1 MTNRMIITKR
11 YNDNGSEPETI
22 YAPMSL
28 VGASDRPT
36 QQLNRYNSGANM
48 VNPTEVTAVAKRGA
62 AQLLPVQD
70 TRHTIDV
77 PLAATQHIEMK
88 TSAVDRSKG
97 FLIANVPLF
106 GAFALGVW
114 LLSGLLTS
122 SGFFTLTGLVILWL
136 SFVAAWLASYY
147 YTLRVSAEGIA
158 MFESEMKWK
167 VIMREQDRRWAYY
180 EASTKDGR

>member
-1 MTNRMIITKR
+1 MFSKWIRWIMQQTK
-11 YNDNGSEPETI
+11 
-22 YAPMSL
+22 
-28 VGASDRPT
+28 
-36 QQLNRYNSGANM
+36 NRYDTAQNYVKPA
-48 VNPTEVTAVAKRGA
+48 EVTAVAKRGPA
-62 AQLLPVQD
+62 TLLPVQD

-122 SGFFTLTGLVILWL
+122 APLFSFLGLCILWS
-136 SFVAAWLASYY
+136 SFVLAWLASYF
-147 YTLRVSAEGIA
+147 YTLYTSAEGTA
-158 MFESEMKWK
+158 HYEARQKWA
-167 VIMREQDRRWAYY
+167 VIKEEQRRRWEHYNQISGG
-180 EASTKDGR
+180 E